1 MNFGYFNSPI
11 GTIKI
16 EADDEYI
23 TAVYFIDKNSTLN
36 TDVEE
41 VNDSIIICKKQLQ
54 EYFNGIRKCFDIKLK
69 FLKATEFQK
78 KVWKE
83 LQKIPYGQT
92 ASYKEIAER
101 INNPKG
107 CRAVGN
113 ANNKNPIA
121 IIVPCHRIVGSNGKM
136 VGYAGGIDKK
146 EFLLSLECAN

>member
-78 KVWKE
+78 K
-83 LQKIPYGQT
+83 GM
-92 ASYKEIAER
+92 ER
-101 INNPKG
+101 TT
-107 CRAVGN
+107 
-113 ANNKNPIA
+113 KNP
-121 IIVPCHRIVGSNGKM
+121 VWSNC
-136 VGYAGGIDKK
+136 
-146 EFLLSLECAN
+146 FL

>member
-107 CRAVGN
+107 WRAVGN

-146 EFLLSLECAN
+146 EFLLSLECEN